1 MHRYSWEIDTKV
13 DLLNE
18 ALQLAAIL
26 MPFSKLGLAAYFLD
40 ALAHYHY
47 SEPTPI
53 QTAAIPAIL
62 EGKDVLG
69 IAKTGSGKTA
79 CYVLPILQ
87 KLEAALAFQYRE
99 PTVLVLVPTR
109 ELADQVRE
117 VFLDFMPCVNEAFNC
132 FAVYGGVSINT
143 QMQKVGKV
151 NILVATPGR
160 LLDLVEQNALRL
172 SSVETLVLDEADK
185 ILNLGFKEEVDR
197 ILGLLPAKRQNLL
210 FSATLSPD
218 LSEVQQVLLAE
229 PVVCEIEAV
238 EGSLELIDQTAYTI
252 SETKKGPFLRHLIQ
266 TRYADRQ
273 LLVFVASKRRAD
285 NLVQKLCKNGIQ
297 AAAVHSKM
305 GQNTRRDTLQR
316 FKADRLHVLVTT
328 DLLARGIDIDALPC
342 VINYELPRSP
352 KDYIHRIGRTGRA
365 EARGDAISLITPAE
379 LAHFK
384 VIQKKMGLSVPMH
397 DGDAIDLAG
406 D

>member
-1 MHRYSWEIDTKV
+1 
-13 DLLNE
+13 
-18 ALQLAAIL
+18 
-26 MPFSKLGLAAYFLD
+26 MPFTKLGLAAYFLD
-40 ALAHYHY
+40 ALAHYRY
-47 SEPTPI
+47 ADPTPI

-62 EGKDVLG
+62 ARKDVLG

-87 KLEAALAFQYRE
+87 QLEEALAFQYRE

-117 VFLDFMPCVNEAFNC
+117 VFLDFMPCVNEDFNC

-143 QMQKVGKV
+143 QMQKLGKV

-160 LLDLVEQNALRL
+160 LLDLVDKNALRL

-197 ILGLLPAKRQNLL
+197 ILDLLPAKRQNLL

-218 LSEVQQVLLAE
+218 LSQVQQVLLTD
-229 PVVCEIEAV
+229 PVVCRIEV
-238 EGSLELIDQTAYTI
+238 IEGSLELIDQVAYTI
-252 SETKKGPFLRHLIQ
+252 SEARKGPFLRYLIKSQ
-266 TRYADRQ
+266 YADRQ
-273 LLVFVASKRRAD
+273 VLVFVASKRRAD
-285 NLVQKLCKNGIQ
+285 NLVLKLCKNGIQ

-316 FKADRLHVLVTT
+316 FKSGRLHVLVAT

-342 VINYELPRSP
+342 VINFELPRSP

-365 EARGDAISLITPAE
+365 ELRGDAISLITSEE
-379 LAHFK
+379 LAHFN
-384 VIQKKMGLSVPMH
+384 VIQKKMGQAVQLK
-397 DGDAIDLAG
+397 DGDAVDLVG
-406 D
+406 Y

>member
-1 MHRYSWEIDTKV
+1 
-13 DLLNE
+13 
-18 ALQLAAIL
+18 
-26 MPFSKLGLAAYFLD
+26 MPFSKLGLAAYFID
-40 ALAHYHY
+40 ALAHYRY
-47 SEPTPI
+47 AEPTPI
-53 QTAAIPAIL
+53 QTAAIPSIL
-62 EGKDVLG
+62 ARKDLLG

-79 CYVLPILQ
+79 CYVLPVLQ
-87 KLEAALAFQYRE
+87 QLEEALAFQYRE
-99 PTVLVLVPTR
+99 PTVLVIVPTR

-117 VFLDFMPCVNEAFNC
+117 VFLDFMPCVNEEFNC

-151 NILVATPGR
+151 NILIATPGR
-160 LLDLVEQNALRL
+160 LLDLVEKNAVRL

-218 LSEVQQVLLAE
+218 LSKVQQVLLTD
-229 PVVCEIEAV
+229 PVVCKIEVV
-238 EGSLELIDQTAYTI
+238 EGSLELIDQSAYSI
-252 SETKKGPFLRHLIQ
+252 SEMKKGPFLRYLIKSQ
-266 TRYADRQ
+266 YADRQ
-273 LLVFVASKRRAD
+273 VLIFVASKRRAD
-285 NLVQKLCKNGIQ
+285 NLVQKLCKNGIK

-316 FKADRLHVLVTT
+316 FKIGRLHVLVAT
-328 DLLARGIDIDALPC
+328 DLLARGIDIDSLPC

-365 EARGDAISLITPAE
+365 ETRGDAISLITPAE
-379 LAHFK
+379 LAHFN
-384 VIQKKMGLSVPMH
+384 VIQKKMGQAVPMS
-397 DGDAIDLAG
+397 DGDVVDLQG
-406 D
+406 Y

>member
-1 MHRYSWEIDTKV
+1 MLWVDTKV
-13 DLLNE
+13 DLLN
-18 ALQLAAIL
+18 LPRQLTPTL
-26 MPFSKLGLAAYFLD
+26 MPFSKLGLATYFLD
-40 ALAHYHY
+40 ALAHYRFT
-47 SEPTPI
+47 EPTPI
-53 QTAAIPAIL
+53 QTAAIPTIL
-62 EGKDVLG
+62 ERKDVLG

-87 KLEAALAFQYRE
+87 QLEQALAFQYRE

-117 VFLDFMPCVNEAFNC
+117 VFLDFMPCVNEQFNC

-151 NILVATPGR
+151 NILIATPGR
-160 LLDLVEQNALRL
+160 LLDLVEKNAVRL

-218 LSEVQQVLLAE
+218 LSAVQQVLLTD
-229 PVVCEIEAV
+229 PVVCEIEVV
-238 EGSLELIDQTAYTI
+238 EGSLELIDQSAYTI
-252 SETKKGPFLRHLIQ
+252 SEMNKGPFLRYLIKSQ
-266 TRYADRQ
+266 YADQ
-273 LLVFVASKRRAD
+273 QVLVFVASKRRAD
-285 NLVQKLCKNGIQ
+285 NLVQKLCKNGVK

-316 FKADRLHVLVTT
+316 FKIGRLPILVTT
-328 DLLARGIDIDALPC
+328 DLLARGIDIDSLPC

-365 EARGDAISLITPAE
+365 ETRGDAISLITPAE
-379 LAHFK
+379 LAHFN
-384 VIQKKMGLSVPMH
+384 VIQKKMGQAVPMN
-397 DGDAIDLAG
+397 DGDAVDLDG
-406 D
+406 Y

>member
-1 MHRYSWEIDTKV
+1 
-13 DLLNE
+13 
-18 ALQLAAIL
+18 
-26 MPFSKLGLAAYFLD
+26 MPFSKLGLAAYFID
-40 ALAHYHY
+40 ALAHYRY
-47 SEPTPI
+47 TEPTPI

-62 EGKDVLG
+62 ARKDVLG

-87 KLEAALAFQYRE
+87 QLEEALAFQYRE

-117 VFLDFMPCVNEAFNC
+117 VFLDFMPCVNEEFNC

-151 NILVATPGR
+151 NILIATPGR
-160 LLDLVEQNALRL
+160 LLDLVEKNAVRL

-197 ILGLLPAKRQNLL
+197 ILGLLPEKRQNLL

-218 LSEVQQVLLAE
+218 LSEVQQVLLND
-229 PVVCEIEAV
+229 PVVCEIEVV
-238 EGSLELIDQTAYTI
+238 EGSLELIDQSAYTI
-252 SETKKGPFLRHLIQ
+252 SEMKKGPFLRYLIKSQ
-266 TRYADRQ
+266 YADRQ
-273 LLVFVASKRRAD
+273 VLIFVASKRRAD
-285 NLVQKLCKNGIQ
+285 NLVQKLCKNGIK

-316 FKADRLHVLVTT
+316 FKIGRLHVLVAT
-328 DLLARGIDIDALPC
+328 DLLARGIDINSLPC
-342 VINYELPRSP
+342 VVNYELPRSP

-365 EARGDAISLITPAE
+365 ETRGDAISLITPAE
-379 LAHFK
+379 LAHFN
-384 VIQKKMGLSVPMH
+384 VIQKEMGQAIPMN
-397 DGDAIDLAG
+397 DGDAVDLDG
-406 D
+406 Y